1 MVTDTLLEYA
11 KSLNISKF
19 GGAVRYSRIV
29 AAIDDADMS
38 ITRNLSRLRMR
49 KDVKALMN
57 TRAVYEV
64 CFENPFMLD
73 CNQSVVYSTYFYL
86 QRNGVAD
93 FETKYY
99 IEDDPESG
107 KRNDF
112 EVKKYTELTAT
123 EQEEVKAMMTPPI
136 VELPN
141 FVFVNKETQ
150 ELFLEFPLGKLRL
163 FYFNSLNQ
171 KIFVDN
177 EIGTVDYDTG
187 KLQIGYEKGKDLTV
201 IDTEI
206 PNGVIEFRALPR
218 EQDIIAKHSVYL
230 SLDIAKSSIEATPDT
245 KIGEP

>member
-1 MVTDTLLEYA
+1 M
-11 KSLNISKF
+11 
-19 GGAVRYSRIV
+19 
-29 AAIDDADMS
+29 
-38 ITRNLSRLRMR
+38 
-49 KDVKALMN
+49 
-57 TRAVYEV
+57 
-64 CFENPFMLD
+64 
-73 CNQSVVYSTYFYL
+73 
-86 QRNGVAD
+86 
-93 FETKYY
+93 
-99 IEDDPESG
+99 
-107 KRNDF
+107 
-112 EVKKYTELTAT
+112 KKYTELTAT